1 MKKYLTVLSLAVFCC
16 ACGNQSNNAADT
28 AKGDAEAAPATSVM
42 DSPDWVKGEKLV
54 AKSDCFT
61 CHKLNEASTGPSYL
75 SVSEKYEN
83 TEANLEKLADKVISG
98 GTGVWG
104 QIPMAAHPQLSK
116 EDVKA
121 MVKYVLLQ
129 KEAKKEVKK

>member
-1 MKKYLTVLSLAVFCC
+1 MKKYFIVLSLSVFCF
-16 ACGNQSNNAADT
+16 ACGNQTESTSETTKDSAQPA
-28 AKGDAEAAPATSVM
+28 ATSVM

-61 CHKLNEASTGPSYL
+61 CHKLKEASTGPSYAA
-75 SVSEKYEN
+75 VSEKYEN
-83 TEANLEKLADKVISG
+83 NDANQNKLADKVIAG

-104 QIPMAAHPQLSK
+104 QIPMAPHAALSK
-116 EDVKA
+116 EDAIA

-129 KEAKKEVKK
+129 KEVKK

>member
-1 MKKYLTVLSLAVFCC
+1 MKKYFIVLSLAVFCA
-16 ACGNQSNNAADT
+16 ACGNNSADT
-28 AKGDAEAAPATSVM
+28 SKDAAASAPAATSVM

-61 CHKLNEASTGPSYL
+61 CHKLDVASTGPSYI

-83 TEANLEKLADKVISG
+83 TPENQEKLATKVIAG

-104 QIPMAAHPQLSK
+104 QIPMAPHPALAK
-116 EDVKA
+116 EDAIA